1 MKKRAIVLLLSFF
14 LLPLSLLAQTGTN
27 FTFRVSV
34 TGGTGTFSQV
44 LNYNAA
50 SGRYEVLNVTL
61 SGLSTGSFNA
71 MQVRLT
77 CQEGSALVF
86 NQLLPLSSF
95 MAQPCATDEVSISLD
110 PNAVDV
116 KNPESED
123 YFYNLTFECSESR
136 GPCSRLEYDGDDLA
150 AGAVLYF
157 DNSGNVFNSG
167 EVYVSVASVA
177 NAAIAELS
185 ASYNASADTWYR
197 MDEIDNGLYM
207 ATVTGSMAAARVSFW
222 NGNYSTGV
230 KDGAV
235 VFFNIPYDAENPK
248 FVPSATNNYT
258 DTDEWCAADGLDNSY
273 YTVLGSWR
281 EGPPS
286 ATVSSTRTYIDA
298 SYDESFTLSVTL
310 SSGTA
315 ESYKWQRRLD
325 SEDYF
330 SDISGAT
337 TNPYEVMNEQ
347 FPSETAY
354 YRCLIELADDTRV
367 TSGTFTVT
375 VASSCGGNS
384 TPVIIFKEDFGTV
397 PEEYNGYE
405 EDGKRYKYRADP
417 QGNSGYTYAP
427 YPQKINDGMYALV
440 ADPYYAG
447 CGEGSGSGDVE
458 DCITEP
464 RTTDESGTWFRD
476 YHYPYSASNAIK
488 FRDHTLNQ
496 QKDVPDDEEDEFGL
510 CLLINY
516 KAGNS
521 NSSVEE
527 RLAYERDVTDE
538 EKQNMTP
545 GSMVRLT
552 AYVASAAKYQ
562 AGDNTIMESV
572 TMTIAIQ
579 FRPDGGEWTDLVS
592 QETKVLH
599 HDNWKPIVTNQ
610 FPLGWEDG
618 DYRVRIYSSGEGG
631 GNGNDVLIDDIRL
644 EVCRPALGLV
654 WEEEGATSINADM
667 TKEDDELTLLVPHF
681 DETSLG
687 ENPCVLLF
695 LAGGESGYAAWI
707 GDFTAA
713 PDAQGQNEYRT
724 TLPSTYTDAGGNT
737 VDLITP
743 DDMDSSLDFVA
754 VATTSAVCDDP
765 AQKQQLIENII
776 HGQTDPSSDDG
787 VVGSSTVALR
797 VVCPDA
803 PRLATDAETS
813 VCLDDASALAYPV
826 LNLAFDYFS
835 DENITYTLY
844 QDGNLVSG
852 AENVSLAPFLQSGT
866 AEINLADYAAA
877 LAWQAGSSH
886 TLGVEINEM
895 YKNEPICPRSSNEI
909 TFSIGIKP
917 QIAGTLQDLS
927 YCRGEEQTVSVD
939 VANATSLQWQQSTDA
954 GSTWT
959 AADGTNNAAS
969 YSIPEDAASGT
980 MYKLVASNNSGGI
993 DCGSAESNAFTINV
1007 SNAVAPVVT
1016 DYEEC
1021 TVEGTKQLSDLA
1033 SGYEGVLVWYG
1044 ADGTELP
1051 DASFPTDDAG
1061 EYVYQVK
1068 AVDGE
1073 CESGLVSVNV
1083 TIKQA
1088 VEGIELGI
1096 VPEEQPMSPGAVS
1109 TVTLTV
1115 TPDNAEYSAAWTV
1128 NDATLEVQGNTYSEQ
1143 PEQDR
1148 HYRVV
1153 VTDECGNSFTA
1164 EAKAQVSWP
1173 TIITPYTQ
1181 DGLNDAFLEGSDIHL
1196 KVVDR
1201 YGNVVYDGDGGW
1213 PQPEASKQQ
1222 PGVYYYIATMPDGTV
1237 RNGTVELYR

>member
-27 FTFRVSV
+27 FTFRVIV

-71 MQVRLT
+71 MQVRLI
-77 CQEGSALVF
+77 CQEGSSTPVF
-86 NQLLPLSSF
+86 NQFLPLSSF

-116 KNPESED
+116 ENPASED
-123 YFYNLTFECSESR
+123 YFYDLTFECSESR

-177 NAAIAELS
+177 NAAVAELS
-185 ASYNASADTWYR
+185 ASYNASADTWYK
-197 MDEIDNGLYM
+197 MDDIGDGMYM
-207 ATVTGSMAAARVSFW
+207 TTINAPVSAARISFW

-286 ATVSSTRTYIDA
+286 ATVSSTRAYIDA

-325 SEDYF
+325 SENGF

-337 TNPYEVMNEQ
+337 TNPYEVMKEQ
-347 FPSETAY
+347 FPTETAY
-354 YRCLIELADDTRV
+354 YRCLITFADGTEV
-367 TSGTFTVT
+367 FSGTVTVT
-375 VASSCGGNS
+375 VAASCGGN
-384 TPVIIFKEDFGTV
+384 TEPVVVYRQDFGTV
-397 PEEYNGYE
+397 PDDYDGYNG
-405 EDGKRYKYRADP
+405 DGMRFKYREP
-417 QGNSGYTYAP
+417 LEGMIGYDYME
-427 YPQKINDGMYALV
+427 YPKRINDGDYAVV
-440 ADPYYAG
+440 ADPYYGG
-447 CGEGSGSGDVE
+447 CGGGDGDVE
-458 DCITEP
+458 SCIGTE
-464 RTTDESGTWFRD
+464 RTTDESVSWYRD
-476 YHYPYSASNAIK
+476 YFYPYSSSNAIK
-488 FRDHTLNQ
+488 FRDHTVNQ
-496 QKDVPDDEEDEFGL
+496 QDDDAKKKFGL
-510 CLLINY
+510 CLMINY
-516 KAGNS
+516 
-521 NSSVEE
+521 SVNGET
-527 RLAYERDVTDE
+527 LAYEHELTDS
-538 EKQNMTP
+538 EKENMTP

-552 AYVASAAKYQ
+552 AYVASAARYQ
-562 AGDNTIMESV
+562 ASSTIMASV
-572 TMTIAIQ
+572 TMTIELQ
-579 FRPDGGEWTDLVS
+579 FRSAVAGSQWETLVS
-592 QETKVLH
+592 QKTIVHH
-599 HDNWKPIVTNQ
+599 HDNWLPIVTPE
-610 FPLGWEDG
+610 FELGHDAG
-618 DYRVRIYSSGEGG
+618 DYRLRIYSSGEG

-644 EVCRPALGLV
+644 EVCRPKLRLYF
-654 WEEEGATSINADM
+654 EDEEGKTSSKKIMEKADE
-667 TKEDDELTLLVPHF
+667 TVSLLVPHF
-681 DETSLG
+681 DEAALG
-687 ENPCVLLF
+687 ESPCVMLF
-695 LAGGESGYAAWI
+695 LYGQNGYEAYL
-707 GDFTAA
+707 GDFTVS
-713 PDAQGQNEYRT
+713 QNGSGENEYRMD
-724 TLPSTYTDAGGNT
+724 LPDTYTDADGNVIKLVTSVPGAWSFAAIATTEAVCQDPDLKKQLIEDVIGGNVDPST
-737 VDLITP
+737 ADDCVGTNIVDLITECA
-743 DDMDSSLDFVA
+743 A
-754 VATTSAVCDDP
+754 VP
-765 AQKQQLIENII
+765 QL
-776 HGQTDPSSDDG
+776 P
-787 VVGSSTVALR
+787 
-797 VVCPDA
+797 
-803 PRLATDAETS
+803 TDAETS
-813 VCLDDASALAYPV
+813 LCLDDPADFVYPV
-826 LNLAFDYFS
+826 LNLEFDYFS
-835 DENITYTLY
+835 DEYITYTLY
-844 QDGNLVSG
+844 QDGNIVTG
-852 AENVSLAPFLQSGT
+852 AENISLASALQTGEV
-866 AEINLADYAAA
+866 EINLADYAEA
-877 LAWQAGSSH
+877 LAWQPGSSH
-886 TLGVEINEM
+886 ILYVDINEI
-895 YKNEPICPRSSNEI
+895 YEGTQICPRRYEI
-909 TFSIGIKP
+909 PFSIGITP
-917 QIAGTLQDLS
+917 QINGVLQDVDF
-927 YCRGEEQTVSVD
+927 CRGEQASVTAN
-939 VANATSLQWQQSTDA
+939 VANATELLWQQSTD
-954 GSTWT
+954 GGVTWV
-959 AADGTNNAAS
+959 AAEGVNNTPTYEFPEGT
-969 YSIPEDAASGT
+969 ASGT
-980 MYKLVASNNSGGI
+980 QYKLIATNRAGNLV
-993 DCGSAESNAFTINV
+993 CGPVESNVITATV

-1033 SGYEGVLVWYG
+1033 SGYEGSLVWYD
-1044 ADGTELP
+1044 ADGTELQ
-1051 DASFPTDDAG
+1051 DASFPTDAAG

-1153 VTDECGNSFTA
+1153 VTDECGNSFSA
-1164 EAKAQVSWP
+1164 EAKAHVSWP

>member
-14 LLPLSLLAQTGTN
+14 LLPLSLLAQTAT
-27 FTFRVSV
+27 TFRITASIISSSGSV
-34 TGGTGTFSQV
+34 LPSGGNTVFYDYADG
-44 LNYNAA
+44 
-50 SGRYEVLNVTL
+50 SGRYKINELQMT
-61 SGLSTGSFNA
+61 GLSSGSFASIQIRVMNTA
-71 MQVRLT
+71 AGA
-77 CQEGSALVF
+77 EGMTNLEF
-86 NQLLPLSSF
+86 LSVY
-95 MAQPCATDEVSISLD
+95 MPQPCASDIVSVSID
-110 PNAVDV
+110 PNASVD
-116 KNPESED
+116 D
-123 YFYNLTFECSESR
+123 FYDIEFVCAENR

-157 DNSGNVFNSG
+157 DNSRNVFNSG

-185 ASYNASADTWYR
+185 ASYNASADTWYK
-197 MDEIDNGLYM
+197 MDDIGDGMYM
-207 ATVTGSMAAARVSFW
+207 TTVNAPATAARISFW
-222 NGNYSTGV
+222 NGDYSGGV

-286 ATVSSTRTYIDA
+286 ATVSSTRAYIDA

-315 ESYKWQRRLD
+315 ESYQWQRRLD
-325 SEDYF
+325 SEDGF

-354 YRCLIELADDTRV
+354 YRCLIELAGGKSV

-397 PEEYNGYE
+397 PADYNGYYNGYNW
-405 EDGKRYKYRADP
+405 DGKRFKYRADP

-427 YPQKINDGMYALV
+427 YPQRINDGMYALV

-447 CGEGSGSGDVE
+447 CGEGSGDVE

-476 YHYPYSASNAIK
+476 YHYPYSASNAVK
-488 FRDHTLNQ
+488 FRDHTVNQ
-496 QKDVPDDEEDEFGL
+496 QDDGADEFGL

-516 KAGNS
+516 KAG

-592 QETKVLH
+592 QETTVLH
-599 HDNWKPIVTNQ
+599 HDNWMPIVTDQ

-667 TKEDDELTLLVPHF
+667 TKSDDELTLLVPHF

-687 ENPCVLLF
+687 ENPCVMLF

-743 DDMDSSLDFVA
+743 DNMDSSLDFVA

-776 HGQTDPSSDDG
+776 NGQTDPSSDDG

-852 AENVSLAPFLQSGT
+852 AENVSLAPSLQSGT

-980 MYKLVASNNSGGI
+980 MYKLVATNNSGGI
-993 DCGSAESNAFTINV
+993 DCGSAESNAFTINI

-1016 DYEEC
+1016 DYDEC

-1033 SGYEGVLVWYG
+1033 SGYEGVLVWYD

-1051 DASFPTDDAG
+1051 DASFPTDAAG

-1096 VPEEQPMSPGAVS
+1096 EPEDQPMSPGAVS

-1153 VTDECGNSFTA
+1153 VTDECGNSFSA

>member
-1 MKKRAIVLLLSFF
+1 
-14 LLPLSLLAQTGTN
+14 
-27 FTFRVSV
+27 
-34 TGGTGTFSQV
+34 
-44 LNYNAA
+44 
-50 SGRYEVLNVTL
+50 
-61 SGLSTGSFNA
+61 
-71 MQVRLT
+71 
-77 CQEGSALVF
+77 
-86 NQLLPLSSF
+86 
-95 MAQPCATDEVSISLD
+95 
-110 PNAVDV
+110 
-116 KNPESED
+116 
-123 YFYNLTFECSESR
+123 
-136 GPCSRLEYDGDDLA
+136 
-150 AGAVLYF
+150 
-157 DNSGNVFNSG
+157 
-167 EVYVSVASVA
+167 
-177 NAAIAELS
+177 
-185 ASYNASADTWYR
+185 
-197 MDEIDNGLYM
+197 
-207 ATVTGSMAAARVSFW
+207 
-222 NGNYSTGV
+222 
-230 KDGAV
+230 
-235 VFFNIPYDAENPK
+235 
-248 FVPSATNNYT
+248 
-258 DTDEWCAADGLDNSY
+258 
-273 YTVLGSWR
+273 
-281 EGPPS
+281 
-286 ATVSSTRTYIDA
+286 
-298 SYDESFTLSVTL
+298 
-310 SSGTA
+310 
-315 ESYKWQRRLD
+315 
-325 SEDYF
+325 
-330 SDISGAT
+330 
-337 TNPYEVMNEQ
+337 
-347 FPSETAY
+347 
-354 YRCLIELADDTRV
+354 
-367 TSGTFTVT
+367 
-375 VASSCGGNS
+375 
-384 TPVIIFKEDFGTV
+384 
-397 PEEYNGYE
+397 
-405 EDGKRYKYRADP
+405 
-417 QGNSGYTYAP
+417 
-427 YPQKINDGMYALV
+427 
-440 ADPYYAG
+440 
-447 CGEGSGSGDVE
+447 
-458 DCITEP
+458 
-464 RTTDESGTWFRD
+464 
-476 YHYPYSASNAIK
+476 
-488 FRDHTLNQ
+488 
-496 QKDVPDDEEDEFGL
+496 
-510 CLLINY
+510 
-516 KAGNS
+516 
-521 NSSVEE
+521 
-527 RLAYERDVTDE
+527 
-538 EKQNMTP
+538 
-545 GSMVRLT
+545 
-552 AYVASAAKYQ
+552 
-562 AGDNTIMESV
+562 
-572 TMTIAIQ
+572 
-579 FRPDGGEWTDLVS
+579 
-592 QETKVLH
+592 
-599 HDNWKPIVTNQ
+599 
-610 FPLGWEDG
+610 
-618 DYRVRIYSSGEGG
+618 
-631 GNGNDVLIDDIRL
+631 
-644 EVCRPALGLV
+644 
-654 WEEEGATSINADM
+654 
-667 TKEDDELTLLVPHF
+667 
-681 DETSLG
+681 
-687 ENPCVLLF
+687 
-695 LAGGESGYAAWI
+695 
-707 GDFTAA
+707 
-713 PDAQGQNEYRT
+713 
-724 TLPSTYTDAGGNT
+724 
-737 VDLITP
+737 
-743 DDMDSSLDFVA
+743 MDSSLDFVA

-776 HGQTDPSSDDG
+776 NGQTDPSSDDG

-844 QDGNLVSG
+844 QDGNAVSG

-993 DCGSAESNAFTINV
+993 DCGSAESNAFTINI

-1033 SGYEGVLVWYG
+1033 SGYEGSLVWYG
-1044 ADGTELP
+1044 ADGTELQ
-1051 DASFPTDDAG
+1051 DASFPTDAAG

-1088 VEGIELGI
+1088 VEEIELGI
-1096 VPEEQPMSPGAVS
+1096 EPEDQPMSPGATS

-1115 TPDNAEYSAAWTV
+1115 TPDNAGYSAAWTV

-1153 VTDECGNSFTA
+1153 VTDECGNSFSA

>member
-1 MKKRAIVLLLSFF
+1 MKKRARVLLLSFF

-27 FTFRVSV
+27 LTFRVSV
-34 TGGTGTFSQV
+34 TGGERPFSQE

-61 SGLSTGSFNA
+61 RDLSTGSFNA
-71 MQVRLT
+71 MQVRLI
-77 CQEGSALVF
+77 CQEEGSSAPVF
-86 NQLLPLSSF
+86 NKSLPLSSF

-116 KNPESED
+116 ENPESEG
-123 YFYNLTFECSESR
+123 YFYDLTFECSESR

-150 AGAVLYF
+150 AGALVYF
-157 DNSGNVFNSG
+157 DNRSDVFSGD
-167 EVYVSVASVA
+167 VYMSVASPQNATVA
-177 NAAIAELS
+177 DFS
-185 ASYNASADTWYR
+185 GSYPAGSDTWYK
-197 MDEIDNGLYM
+197 MDDIGDGLYM
-207 ATVTGSMAAARVSFW
+207 ATVNAPATAARISFW
-222 NGNYSTGV
+222 NGNYSGGV

-258 DTDEWCAADGLDNSY
+258 DTDEWCAAGGLDNSY

-286 ATVSSTRTYIDA
+286 ATVSSTRAYIDA

-315 ESYKWQRRLD
+315 ESYQWQRRLD
-325 SEDYF
+325 SENGF

-354 YRCLIELADDTRV
+354 YRCLIALADGKSV

-397 PEEYNGYE
+397 PEHYDGYNG
-405 EDGKRYKYRADP
+405 DGKRFKYRADP

-427 YPQKINDGMYALV
+427 YPQRINDGMYALV

-447 CGEGSGSGDVE
+447 CGEGSGNVE
-458 DCITEP
+458 ECITEP

-476 YHYPYSASNAIK
+476 YHYPYSASNAVK
-488 FRDHTLNQ
+488 FRDHTVNQ
-496 QKDVPDDEEDEFGL
+496 QRDRADEFGL

-516 KAGNS
+516 KAGNG
-521 NSSVEE
+521 SVEE

-562 AGDNTIMESV
+562 AGGNTIMESV

-592 QETKVLH
+592 QETTVLH
-599 HDNWKPIVTNQ
+599 HDNWMPIVTDQ

-644 EVCRPALGLV
+644 EVCRPALGLF
-654 WEEEGATSINADM
+654 WEEESATSISADM

-687 ENPCVLLF
+687 ENPCVMLF

-776 HGQTDPSSDDG
+776 NGQTDPSSDDG
-787 VVGSSTVALR
+787 VVGSSTVALS
-797 VVCPDA
+797 VICPDA
-803 PRLATDAETS
+803 PRLATEAETS

-844 QDGNLVSG
+844 QDGNAVSG
-852 AENVSLAPFLQSGT
+852 AENVSLASFLQSGT

-877 LAWQAGSSH
+877 LTWQAGSSH

-917 QIAGTLQDLS
+917 QIAGALQDLS
-927 YCRGEEQTVSVD
+927 YCRGEEQSVSVD

-980 MYKLVASNNSGGI
+980 MYKLVASNNSGGM
-993 DCGSAESNAFTINV
+993 DCGSVESNAFTINI

-1016 DYEEC
+1016 DYDEC

-1033 SGYEGVLVWYG
+1033 SGYEGSLVWYD
-1044 ADGTELP
+1044 ADGTELQ
-1051 DASFPTDDAG
+1051 DASFPTDAAG

-1096 VPEEQPMSPGAVS
+1096 EPEDQPMSPGATS

-1128 NDATLEVQGNTYSEQ
+1128 NDAPLEVQGNTYSEQ
-1143 PEQDR
+1143 PGQDR

-1153 VTDECGNSFTA
+1153 VTDECGNSFPA

-1213 PQPEASKQQ
+1213 PQSEASKQQ

>member
-14 LLPLSLLAQTGTN
+14 LLPLSLLAQTETN

-34 TGGTGTFSQV
+34 TGGSGTFSQV
-44 LNYNAA
+44 LNYNAE

-61 SGLSTGSFNA
+61 PGLSKGSFNA
-71 MQVRLT
+71 MQVRLI
-77 CQEGSALVF
+77 CQEGSSAPVF

-116 KNPESED
+116 ENPESKD
-123 YFYNLTFECSESR
+123 YFYDLTFECSESR

-177 NAAIAELS
+177 NAAAAELS

-197 MDEIDNGLYM
+197 MDEIGNGLYM

-222 NGNYSTGV
+222 NGDYSGGV
-230 KDGAV
+230 TSGAV
-235 VFFNIPYDAENPK
+235 AFFNLPYDGGKPEFSPAA
-248 FVPSATNNYT
+248 SQDYT

-286 ATVSSTRTYIDA
+286 ATVSSTRAYIDA

-315 ESYKWQRRLD
+315 VSYQWQRRLA
-325 SEDYF
+325 
-330 SDISGAT
+330 SGNDFVNITDAS
-337 TNPYEVMNEQ
+337 TNPYVIGRAE
-347 FPSETAY
+347 FPTETAY
-354 YRCLIELADDTRV
+354 YRCLITLADGNVV
-367 TSGTFTVT
+367 TSGTVT
-375 VASSCGGNS
+375 VSVAASCGGN
-384 TPVIIFKEDFGTV
+384 TVPVVVYKQDFGKV
-397 PEEYNGYE
+397 PVDYNGYN
-405 EDGKRYKYRADP
+405 EDGMRFKYRKKLEGMVEYYD
-417 QGNSGYTYAP
+417 YKE
-427 YPQKINDGMYALV
+427 YPKQINDGHYAVV
-440 ADPYYAG
+440 ADPYYGG
-447 CGEGSGSGDVE
+447 CDGDDVE
-458 DCITEP
+458 ACIP
-464 RTTDESGTWFRD
+464 DVRTTDESISWYRD
-476 YHYPYSASNAIK
+476 YYYPYSSSNAIK
-488 FRDHTLNQ
+488 FRDHTVNQ
-496 QKDVPDDEEDEFGL
+496 QDDDAEEFGL
-510 CLLINY
+510 CLMINY
-516 KAGNS
+516 SENG
-521 NSSVEE
+521 ET
-527 RLAYERDVTDE
+527 LAYEHELTDS
-538 EKQNMTP
+538 EKENMTP
-545 GSMVRLT
+545 GSVVRLT
-552 AYVASAAKYQ
+552 AYVASAARYR
-562 AGDNTIMESV
+562 ANTIIMESV
-572 TMTIAIQ
+572 TMTIELQ
-579 FRPDGGEWTDLVS
+579 FRSAEAGAQWETLVW
-592 QETKVLH
+592 QETPVHH
-599 HDNWKPIVTNQ
+599 HDNWMPVVTPE
-610 FPLGWEDG
+610 FELGHDAG
-618 DYRVRIYSSGEGG
+618 DYRLRIYSSGKG

-644 EVCRPALGLV
+644 EVCRPSLRLF
-654 WEEEGATSINADM
+654 WEDEEGKTSTSENMAKAD
-667 TKEDDELTLLVPHF
+667 DSFSLLVPHF
-681 DETSLG
+681 DEAALG
-687 ENPCVLLF
+687 ESPCVMLF
-695 LAGGESGYAAWI
+695 LYGQNGYEAYL
-707 GDFTAA
+707 GDFNVSKN
-713 PDAQGQNEYRT
+713 DAGENEYRMVLPDTYINSDGNELKLVSTVPGAWSFAAIAT
-724 TLPSTYTDAGGNT
+724 TEAVCQDPDLKKQLIEDVIGGNVDPSTADDCVGSNV
-737 VDLITP
+737 VDLITEC
-743 DDMDSSLDFVA
+743 A
-754 VATTSAVCDDP
+754 A
-765 AQKQQLIENII
+765 
-776 HGQTDPSSDDG
+776 
-787 VVGSSTVALR
+787 
-797 VVCPDA
+797 A
-803 PRLATDAETS
+803 PLLPTDAETS
-813 VCLDDASALAYPV
+813 LCLDDPADFVYPV

-835 DENITYTLY
+835 DEDITYTLY
-844 QDGNLVSG
+844 QDGNIVTG
-852 AENVSLAPFLQSGT
+852 AENISLASALQTGEV
-866 AEINLADYAAA
+866 EINLADYAEV
-877 LAWQAGSSH
+877 LAWQPGSSH
-886 TLGVEINEM
+886 ILYVDINEI
-895 YKNEPICPRSSNEI
+895 YEGTQICPRRYEI
-909 TFSIGIKP
+909 PFSIGITP
-917 QIAGTLQDLS
+917 QINGVLQDVDF
-927 YCRGEEQTVSVD
+927 CRGEQASVTANVS
-939 VANATSLQWQQSTDA
+939 NATELLWQQSTD
-954 GSTWT
+954 GGVTWV

-980 MYKLVASNNSGGI
+980 MYKLVATNNSGGM
-993 DCGSAESNAFTINV
+993 DCGSVESNAFTINI

-1016 DYEEC
+1016 DYDEC

-1033 SGYEGVLVWYG
+1033 SGYEGSLVWYD
-1044 ADGTELP
+1044 ADGTELQ
-1051 DASFPTDDAG
+1051 DASFPTDAAG

-1096 VPEEQPMSPGAVS
+1096 EPEDQPMSPGATS

-1128 NDATLEVQGNTYSEQ
+1128 NDAPLEVQGNTYSEQ
-1143 PEQDR
+1143 PGQDR

-1153 VTDECGNSFTA
+1153 VTDECGNSFPA

>member
-14 LLPLSLLAQTGTN
+14 LLPLSLLAQTAT
-27 FTFRVSV
+27 TFRITAFISGSGSV
-34 TGGTGTFSQV
+34 LPTGGNNVFYDYADG
-44 LNYNAA
+44 
-50 SGRYEVLNVTL
+50 SGRYKINELQMT
-61 SGLSTGSFNA
+61 GLALGSFASIQIRVMNTA
-71 MQVRLT
+71 AGA
-77 CQEGSALVF
+77 EGMTNF
-86 NQLLPLSSF
+86 EFLSVY
-95 MAQPCATDEVSISLD
+95 MPQPCASDIVSVSID
-110 PNAVDV
+110 PTASVD
-116 KNPESED
+116 D
-123 YFYNLTFECSESR
+123 FYDIEFVCAENR

-150 AGAVLYF
+150 AGALVYF
-157 DNSGNVFNSG
+157 DNSSDVFSG
-167 EVYVSVASVA
+167 DVYMSVASPQNATVA
-177 NAAIAELS
+177 DFS
-185 ASYNASADTWYR
+185 GSYPAGSDTWYK
-197 MDEIDNGLYM
+197 MDDIGDGLYM
-207 ATVTGSMAAARVSFW
+207 ATVNAPATAARISFW

-286 ATVSSTRTYIDA
+286 ATVSSTRAYIDA

-315 ESYKWQRRLD
+315 ESYQWQRRLD
-325 SEDYF
+325 SENGF

-337 TNPYEVMNEQ
+337 TNPYEVMDEQ

-354 YRCLIELADDTRV
+354 YRCLIAFADGTIV

-397 PEEYNGYE
+397 PADYKGYYNGYNW
-405 EDGKRYKYRADP
+405 DGKRYKYRADP
-417 QGNSGYTYAP
+417 QGNSGYTYAQ
-427 YPQKINDGMYALV
+427 YPQRINDGMYALV

-447 CGEGSGSGDVE
+447 CGEGSGNVE
-458 DCITEP
+458 ACITEP

-476 YHYPYSASNAIK
+476 YHYPYSASNAVK
-488 FRDHTLNQ
+488 FRDHTVNQ
-496 QKDVPDDEEDEFGL
+496 QDDEADEFGL

-516 KAGNS
+516 KAG

-592 QETKVLH
+592 QETTVLH
-599 HDNWKPIVTNQ
+599 HDNWMPIVTDQ

-644 EVCRPALGLV
+644 EVCRPSLRLF
-654 WEEEGATSINADM
+654 WEDEEGKTSTSENMAKAD
-667 TKEDDELTLLVPHF
+667 DSFSLLVPHF
-681 DETSLG
+681 DEAALG
-687 ENPCVLLF
+687 ESPCVMLF
-695 LAGGESGYAAWI
+695 LYGQNGYEAYL
-707 GDFTAA
+707 GDFNVSKN
-713 PDAQGQNEYRT
+713 DAGENEYRMDLPDTYIDSDGNVLKLVSTVPGAWSFAAIAT
-724 TLPSTYTDAGGNT
+724 TEAVCQDPDLKKQLIEDVIGGNVDPSTADDCVGSNV
-737 VDLITP
+737 VDLITECA
-743 DDMDSSLDFVA
+743 A
-754 VATTSAVCDDP
+754 VP
-765 AQKQQLIENII
+765 QL
-776 HGQTDPSSDDG
+776 P
-787 VVGSSTVALR
+787 
-797 VVCPDA
+797 
-803 PRLATDAETS
+803 TDAETS
-813 VCLDDASALAYPV
+813 LCLDDPADFVYPV
-826 LNLAFDYFS
+826 LNLEFDYFS
-835 DENITYTLY
+835 DEYITYTLY
-844 QDGNLVSG
+844 QDGNIVTG
-852 AENVSLAPFLQSGT
+852 AENISLASALQTGEV
-866 AEINLADYAAA
+866 EINLADYAEA
-877 LAWQAGSSH
+877 LAWQPGSSH
-886 TLGVEINEM
+886 ILYVDINEI
-895 YKNEPICPRSSNEI
+895 YEGTQICPRRYEI
-909 TFSIGIKP
+909 PFSIGITP
-917 QIAGTLQDLS
+917 QINGVLQDVDF
-927 YCRGEEQTVSVD
+927 CRGEQASVTAN
-939 VANATSLQWQQSTDA
+939 VANATELLWQQSTD
-954 GSTWT
+954 GGVTWV
-959 AADGTNNAAS
+959 AAEGVNNTPTYEFPEGT
-969 YSIPEDAASGT
+969 ASGT
-980 MYKLVASNNSGGI
+980 QYKLIATNRAGNLV
-993 DCGSAESNAFTINV
+993 CGPVESNVITATV

-1033 SGYEGVLVWYG
+1033 SGYEGSLVWYD
-1044 ADGTELP
+1044 ADGTELQ
-1051 DASFPTDDAG
+1051 DASFPTDAAG

-1153 VTDECGNSFTA
+1153 VTDECGNSFSA

-1173 TIITPYTQ
+1173 TKITPYTQ

>member
-27 FTFRVSV
+27 FTFRVIV
-34 TGGTGTFSQV
+34 TGGV
-44 LNYNAA
+44 LK
-50 SGRYEVLNVTL
+50 VTL

-71 MQVRLT
+71 MQVRLI
-77 CQEGSALVF
+77 CQEGSSTPVF
-86 NQLLPLSSF
+86 NQFLPLSSF

-116 KNPESED
+116 ENPASED
-123 YFYNLTFECSESR
+123 YFYDLTFECSESR

-177 NAAIAELS
+177 NAAVAELS
-185 ASYNASADTWYR
+185 ASYNASADTWYK
-197 MDEIDNGLYM
+197 MDDIGDGMYM
-207 ATVTGSMAAARVSFW
+207 TTINAPVSAARISFW

-286 ATVSSTRTYIDA
+286 ATVSSTRAYIDA

-325 SEDYF
+325 SENGF

-337 TNPYEVMNEQ
+337 TNPYEVMKEQ
-347 FPSETAY
+347 FPTETAY
-354 YRCLIELADDTRV
+354 YRCLITFADGTEV
-367 TSGTFTVT
+367 FSGTVTVT
-375 VASSCGGNS
+375 VAASCGGN
-384 TPVIIFKEDFGTV
+384 TEPVVVYRQDFGTV
-397 PEEYNGYE
+397 PDDYDGYNG
-405 EDGKRYKYRADP
+405 DGMRFKYREP
-417 QGNSGYTYAP
+417 LEGMIGYDYME
-427 YPQKINDGMYALV
+427 YPKRINDGDYAVV
-440 ADPYYAG
+440 ADPYYGG
-447 CGEGSGSGDVE
+447 CGGGDGDVE
-458 DCITEP
+458 SCIGTE
-464 RTTDESGTWFRD
+464 RTTDESVSWYRD
-476 YHYPYSASNAIK
+476 YFYPYSSSNAIK
-488 FRDHTLNQ
+488 FRDHTVNQ
-496 QKDVPDDEEDEFGL
+496 QDDDAKKKFGL
-510 CLLINY
+510 CLMINY
-516 KAGNS
+516 
-521 NSSVEE
+521 SVNGET
-527 RLAYERDVTDE
+527 LAYEHELTDS
-538 EKQNMTP
+538 EKENMTP

-552 AYVASAAKYQ
+552 AYVASAARYQ
-562 AGDNTIMESV
+562 ASSTIMASV
-572 TMTIAIQ
+572 TMTIELQ
-579 FRPDGGEWTDLVS
+579 FRSAVAGSQWETLVS
-592 QETKVLH
+592 QKTIVHH
-599 HDNWKPIVTNQ
+599 HDNWLPIVTPE
-610 FPLGWEDG
+610 FELGHDAG
-618 DYRVRIYSSGEGG
+618 DYRLRIYSSGEG

-644 EVCRPALGLV
+644 EVCRPKLRLYF
-654 WEEEGATSINADM
+654 EDEEGKTSSKKIMEKADE
-667 TKEDDELTLLVPHF
+667 TVSLLVPHF
-681 DETSLG
+681 DEAALG
-687 ENPCVLLF
+687 ESPCVMLF
-695 LAGGESGYAAWI
+695 LYGQNGYEAYL
-707 GDFTAA
+707 GDFTVS
-713 PDAQGQNEYRT
+713 QNGSGENEYRMD
-724 TLPSTYTDAGGNT
+724 LPDTYTDADGNVIKLVTSVPGAWSFAAIATTEAVCQDPDLKKQLIEDVIGGNVDPST
-737 VDLITP
+737 ADDCVGTNIVDLITECA
-743 DDMDSSLDFVA
+743 A
-754 VATTSAVCDDP
+754 VP
-765 AQKQQLIENII
+765 QL
-776 HGQTDPSSDDG
+776 P
-787 VVGSSTVALR
+787 
-797 VVCPDA
+797 
-803 PRLATDAETS
+803 TDAETS
-813 VCLDDASALAYPV
+813 LCLDDPADFVYPV
-826 LNLAFDYFS
+826 LNLEFDYFS
-835 DENITYTLY
+835 DEYITYTLY
-844 QDGNLVSG
+844 QDGNIVTG
-852 AENVSLAPFLQSGT
+852 AENISLASALQTGEV
-866 AEINLADYAAA
+866 EINLADYAEA
-877 LAWQAGSSH
+877 LAWQPGSSH
-886 TLGVEINEM
+886 ILYVDINEI
-895 YKNEPICPRSSNEI
+895 YEGTQICPRRYEI
-909 TFSIGIKP
+909 PFSIGITP
-917 QIAGTLQDLS
+917 QINGVLQDVDF
-927 YCRGEEQTVSVD
+927 CRGEQASVTAN
-939 VANATSLQWQQSTDA
+939 VANATELLWQQSTD
-954 GSTWT
+954 GGVTWV
-959 AADGTNNAAS
+959 AAEGVNNTPTYEFPEGT
-969 YSIPEDAASGT
+969 ASGT
-980 MYKLVASNNSGGI
+980 QYKLIATNRAGNLV
-993 DCGSAESNAFTINV
+993 CGPVESNVITATV

-1033 SGYEGVLVWYG
+1033 SGYEGSLVWYD
-1044 ADGTELP
+1044 ADGTELQ
-1051 DASFPTDDAG
+1051 DASFPTDAAG

-1153 VTDECGNSFTA
+1153 VTDECGNSFSA

>member
-34 TGGTGTFSQV
+34 TGGTGPFSQV

-61 SGLSTGSFNA
+61 PGLSKGSFNA
-71 MQVRLT
+71 MQVRLI
-77 CQEGSALVF
+77 CQEEGSSTPVF

-116 KNPESED
+116 ENPESED
-123 YFYNLTFECSESR
+123 YFYDLTFECSESR

-150 AGAVLYF
+150 AGALVYF
-157 DNSGNVFNSG
+157 DNRSDVFSGD
-167 EVYVSVASVA
+167 VYMSVASPQNATVA
-177 NAAIAELS
+177 DFS
-185 ASYNASADTWYR
+185 GSYPAGSDTWYK
-197 MDEIDNGLYM
+197 MDDIGDGMYM
-207 ATVTGSMAAARVSFW
+207 ATVSAPVSAARISFW

-258 DTDEWCAADGLDNSY
+258 DIDEWCAADGLDNSY
-273 YTVLGSWR
+273 YTVLGGWR

-286 ATVSSTRTYIDA
+286 ATVSSTRAYIDA

-315 ESYKWQRRLD
+315 VSYKWQRRLD
-325 SEDYF
+325 SENGF

-354 YRCLIELADDTRV
+354 YRCLIQLADDTGV

-397 PEEYNGYE
+397 PEHYDGYNG
-405 EDGKRYKYRADP
+405 DGKRYKYRADP

-427 YPQKINDGMYALV
+427 YPQRINDGMYALV

-447 CGEGSGSGDVE
+447 CGEGSGNVE
-458 DCITEP
+458 ECITEP

-488 FRDHTLNQ
+488 FRDHTVNQ
-496 QKDVPDDEEDEFGL
+496 QDDEADDEEDEFGL

-516 KAGNS
+516 KAG

-592 QETKVLH
+592 QETTVLH
-599 HDNWKPIVTNQ
+599 HDNWMPIVTDQ

-644 EVCRPALGLV
+644 EVCRPAIGLV

-687 ENPCVLLF
+687 ENPCVMLF

-776 HGQTDPSSDDG
+776 NGQTDPSSDDG
-787 VVGSSTVALR
+787 VVGSSTVSLR

-844 QDGNLVSG
+844 QDGNAVSG
-852 AENVSLAPFLQSGT
+852 AENVSLAPSLQSGT

-886 TLGVEINEM
+886 TLGVEINET

-993 DCGSAESNAFTINV
+993 DCGSVESNAFTINV

-1016 DYEEC
+1016 DYDEC

-1033 SGYEGVLVWYG
+1033 SGYEGSLVWYD

-1051 DASFPTDDAG
+1051 DASFPTDAAG

-1096 VPEEQPMSPGAVS
+1096 EPEDQPMSPGATS

-1153 VTDECGNSFTA
+1153 VTDECGNSFSA

>member
-44 LNYNAA
+44 LNYNAE

-77 CQEGSALVF
+77 CQDGSSTPVF

-110 PNAVDV
+110 PNAIDV
-116 KNPESED
+116 ENPASED
-123 YFYNLTFECSESR
+123 YFYDLTFECSESR

-150 AGAVLYF
+150 AGALVYF
-157 DNSGNVFNSG
+157 DNSSDVFSG
-167 EVYVSVASVA
+167 DVYMSVASPQNATVA
-177 NAAIAELS
+177 DFS
-185 ASYNASADTWYR
+185 GSYPAGSDTWYK
-197 MDEIDNGLYM
+197 MDDIGDGLYM
-207 ATVTGSMAAARVSFW
+207 ATVNAPATAARISFW

-286 ATVSSTRTYIDA
+286 ATVSSTRAYIDA

-315 ESYKWQRRLD
+315 ESYQWQRRLD
-325 SEDYF
+325 SENGF

-337 TNPYEVMNEQ
+337 TNPYEVMDEQ

-354 YRCLIELADDTRV
+354 YRCLIAFADGTIV

-384 TPVIIFKEDFGTV
+384 TPVTAD
-397 PEEYNGYE
+397 YNGYNG
-405 EDGKRYKYRADP
+405 DGKRFKYRADP

-427 YPQKINDGMYALV
+427 YPQRINDGMYALV

-447 CGEGSGSGDVE
+447 CGEGSGNVE
-458 DCITEP
+458 ACITEP

-476 YHYPYSASNAIK
+476 YHYPYSASNAVK
-488 FRDHTLNQ
+488 FRDHTVNQ
-496 QKDVPDDEEDEFGL
+496 QDDGADEFGL

-521 NSSVEE
+521 SVEE
-527 RLAYERDVTDE
+527 RLAYERDVTDA

-592 QETKVLH
+592 QETTVLH
-599 HDNWKPIVTNQ
+599 HDNWMPIVTDQ

-644 EVCRPALGLV
+644 EVCRPALGLF

-667 TKEDDELTLLVPHF
+667 TKSDEELTLLVPHF

-687 ENPCVLLF
+687 ENPCVMLF

-713 PDAQGQNEYRT
+713 PGAQGQNEYRT

-776 HGQTDPSSDDG
+776 NGQTDPSSDDG

-852 AENVSLAPFLQSGT
+852 AENVSLAPSLQSGT

-959 AADGTNNAAS
+959 AADGINNAAS

-980 MYKLVASNNSGGI
+980 MYKLVASNNSGGM
-993 DCGSAESNAFTINV
+993 DCGSVESNAFTINI

-1016 DYEEC
+1016 DYDEC

-1033 SGYEGVLVWYG
+1033 SGYEGVLVWYD
-1044 ADGTELP
+1044 ADGTELQ
-1051 DASFPTDDAG
+1051 DASFPMDAAG

-1096 VPEEQPMSPGAVS
+1096 EPEDQPMSPGATS

-1153 VTDECGNSFTA
+1153 VTDECGNSFSA

>member
-71 MQVRLT
+71 MQVRLI
-77 CQEGSALVF
+77 CLEGSAPVF
-86 NQLLPLSSF
+86 NELLPLSSF

-116 KNPESED
+116 ENPESEG
-123 YFYNLTFECSESR
+123 YFYDLTFECSESR

-197 MDEIDNGLYM
+197 MDEIGNGLYM

-222 NGNYSTGV
+222 NGDYSGGV
-230 KDGAV
+230 TSGAV
-235 VFFNIPYDAENPK
+235 AFFNLPYDGGKPEFSPAASPDY
-248 FVPSATNNYT
+248 A
-258 DTDEWCAADGLDNSY
+258 DADEWCGMDGVQSAY
-273 YTVLGSWR
+273 YSVLGSWVA
-281 EGPPS
+281 GPPS
-286 ATVSSTRTYIDA
+286 ASITSSRAYIDA
-298 SYDESFTLSVTL
+298 SYDESFTLSASLT
-310 SSGTA
+310 SGNA
-315 ESYKWQRRLD
+315 VSYKWQYR
-325 SEDYF
+325 SESGTDYT
-330 SDISGAT
+330 DL
-337 TNPYEVMNEQ
+337 E
-347 FPSETAY
+347 
-354 YRCLIELADDTRV
+354 V
-367 TSGTFTVT
+367 TSVNTYDVQSANYPGETTLYRVLITLDDGTILVSNTVT
-375 VASSCGGNS
+375 VTFASSCGGNS

-397 PEEYNGYE
+397 PAEYNGYNG
-405 EDGKRYKYRADP
+405 DGKRYKYRADP

-427 YPQKINDGMYALV
+427 YPQRINDGMYALV

-447 CGEGSGSGDVE
+447 CGEGSGNVE
-458 DCITEP
+458 ACITEP

-488 FRDHTLNQ
+488 FRDHTVNQ
-496 QKDVPDDEEDEFGL
+496 QKDVAEDVADEFGL

-516 KAGNS
+516 KAG

-592 QETKVLH
+592 QETTVLH
-599 HDNWKPIVTNQ
+599 HDNWMPIVTDQ

-618 DYRVRIYSSGEGG
+618 DYRVRIYSSGEGD

-687 ENPCVLLF
+687 ENPCVMLF

-713 PDAQGQNEYRT
+713 PGAQGQNEYRT

-776 HGQTDPSSDDG
+776 NGQTDPSSDDG

-852 AENVSLAPFLQSGT
+852 AENVSLAPSLQSGT

-917 QIAGTLQDLS
+917 QIAGALQDLS

-959 AADGTNNAAS
+959 AANGTNNAAS

-980 MYKLVASNNSGGI
+980 MYKLVATNNSGGM

-1016 DYEEC
+1016 DYDEC
-1021 TVEGTKQLSDLA
+1021 TVEGTKQLSDLT
-1033 SGYEGVLVWYG
+1033 SGYEGVLVWYD

-1051 DASFPTDDAG
+1051 DASFPTDAAG

-1096 VPEEQPMSPGAVS
+1096 EPEDQPMSPGATS

-1115 TPDNAEYSAAWTV
+1115 TPDNAGYSAAWTV
-1128 NDATLEVQGNTYSEQ
+1128 NDAPLEVQGNTYSEQ

-1153 VTDECGNSFTA
+1153 VTDECGNSFSA

>member
-27 FTFRVSV
+27 FTFRVIV

-71 MQVRLT
+71 MQVRLI
-77 CQEGSALVF
+77 CQEGSSTPVF
-86 NQLLPLSSF
+86 NQFLPLSSF

-116 KNPESED
+116 ENPASED
-123 YFYNLTFECSESR
+123 YFYDLTFECSESR

-177 NAAIAELS
+177 NAAVAELS
-185 ASYNASADTWYR
+185 ASYNASADTWYK
-197 MDEIDNGLYM
+197 MDDIGDGMYM
-207 ATVTGSMAAARVSFW
+207 TTINAPVSAARISFW

-286 ATVSSTRTYIDA
+286 ATVSSTRAYIDA

-325 SEDYF
+325 SENGF

-337 TNPYEVMNEQ
+337 TNPYEVMKEQ
-347 FPSETAY
+347 FPTETAY
-354 YRCLIELADDTRV
+354 YRCLITFADGTEV
-367 TSGTFTVT
+367 FSGTVTVT
-375 VASSCGGNS
+375 VAASCGGN
-384 TPVIIFKEDFGTV
+384 TEPVVVYRQDFGTV
-397 PEEYNGYE
+397 PDDYDGYNG
-405 EDGKRYKYRADP
+405 DGMRFKYREP
-417 QGNSGYTYAP
+417 LEGMIGYDYME
-427 YPQKINDGMYALV
+427 YPKRINDGDYAVV
-440 ADPYYAG
+440 ADPYYGG
-447 CGEGSGSGDVE
+447 CGGGDGDVE
-458 DCITEP
+458 SCIGTE
-464 RTTDESGTWFRD
+464 RTTDESVSWYRD
-476 YHYPYSASNAIK
+476 YFYPYSSSNAIK
-488 FRDHTLNQ
+488 FRDHTVNQ
-496 QKDVPDDEEDEFGL
+496 QDDDAKKKFGL
-510 CLLINY
+510 CLMINY
-516 KAGNS
+516 
-521 NSSVEE
+521 SVNGET
-527 RLAYERDVTDE
+527 LAYEHELTDS
-538 EKQNMTP
+538 EKENMTP

-552 AYVASAAKYQ
+552 AYVASAARYQ
-562 AGDNTIMESV
+562 ASSTIMASV
-572 TMTIAIQ
+572 TMTIELQ
-579 FRPDGGEWTDLVS
+579 FRSAVAGSQWETLVS
-592 QETKVLH
+592 QKTIVHH
-599 HDNWKPIVTNQ
+599 HDNWLPIVTPE
-610 FPLGWEDG
+610 FELGHDAG
-618 DYRVRIYSSGEGG
+618 DYRLRIYSSGEG

-644 EVCRPALGLV
+644 EVCRPKLRLYF
-654 WEEEGATSINADM
+654 EDEEGKTSSKKIMEKADE
-667 TKEDDELTLLVPHF
+667 TVSLLVPHF
-681 DETSLG
+681 DEAALG
-687 ENPCVLLF
+687 ESPCVMLF
-695 LAGGESGYAAWI
+695 LYGQNGYEAYL
-707 GDFTAA
+707 GDFTVS
-713 PDAQGQNEYRT
+713 QNGSGENEYRMD
-724 TLPSTYTDAGGNT
+724 LPDTYTDADGNVIKLVTSVPGAWSFAAIATTEAVCQDPDLKKQLIEDVIGGNVDPST
-737 VDLITP
+737 ADDCVGTNIVDLITECA
-743 DDMDSSLDFVA
+743 A
-754 VATTSAVCDDP
+754 VP
-765 AQKQQLIENII
+765 QL
-776 HGQTDPSSDDG
+776 P
-787 VVGSSTVALR
+787 
-797 VVCPDA
+797 
-803 PRLATDAETS
+803 TDAETS
-813 VCLDDASALAYPV
+813 LCLDDPADFVYPV
-826 LNLAFDYFS
+826 LNLEFDYFS
-835 DENITYTLY
+835 DEYITYTLY
-844 QDGNLVSG
+844 QDGNIVTG
-852 AENVSLAPFLQSGT
+852 AENISLASALQTGEV
-866 AEINLADYAAA
+866 EINLADYAEA
-877 LAWQAGSSH
+877 LAWQPGSSH
-886 TLGVEINEM
+886 ILYVDINEI
-895 YKNEPICPRSSNEI
+895 YEGTQICPRRYEI
-909 TFSIGIKP
+909 PFSIGITP
-917 QIAGTLQDLS
+917 QINGVLQDVDF
-927 YCRGEEQTVSVD
+927 CRGEQASVTAN
-939 VANATSLQWQQSTDA
+939 VANATELLWQQSTD
-954 GSTWT
+954 GGVTWV
-959 AADGTNNAAS
+959 AAEGVNNTPTYEFPEGT
-969 YSIPEDAASGT
+969 ASGT
-980 MYKLVASNNSGGI
+980 QYKLIATNRAGNLV
-993 DCGSAESNAFTINV
+993 CGPVESNVITATV

-1033 SGYEGVLVWYG
+1033 SGYEGSLVWYD
-1044 ADGTELP
+1044 ADGTELQ
-1051 DASFPTDDAG
+1051 DASFPTDAAG

-1153 VTDECGNSFTA
+1153 VTDECGNSFSA

>member
-1 MKKRAIVLLLSFF
+1 M
-14 LLPLSLLAQTGTN
+14 
-27 FTFRVSV
+27 
-34 TGGTGTFSQV
+34 
-44 LNYNAA
+44 
-50 SGRYEVLNVTL
+50 
-61 SGLSTGSFNA
+61 
-71 MQVRLT
+71 
-77 CQEGSALVF
+77 
-86 NQLLPLSSF
+86 
-95 MAQPCATDEVSISLD
+95 
-110 PNAVDV
+110 
-116 KNPESED
+116 
-123 YFYNLTFECSESR
+123 
-136 GPCSRLEYDGDDLA
+136 
-150 AGAVLYF
+150 
-157 DNSGNVFNSG
+157 
-167 EVYVSVASVA
+167 
-177 NAAIAELS
+177 
-185 ASYNASADTWYR
+185 
-197 MDEIDNGLYM
+197 
-207 ATVTGSMAAARVSFW
+207 
-222 NGNYSTGV
+222 
-230 KDGAV
+230 
-235 VFFNIPYDAENPK
+235 
-248 FVPSATNNYT
+248 
-258 DTDEWCAADGLDNSY
+258 
-273 YTVLGSWR
+273 
-281 EGPPS
+281 
-286 ATVSSTRTYIDA
+286 
-298 SYDESFTLSVTL
+298 
-310 SSGTA
+310 
-315 ESYKWQRRLD
+315 
-325 SEDYF
+325 
-330 SDISGAT
+330 
-337 TNPYEVMNEQ
+337 
-347 FPSETAY
+347 
-354 YRCLIELADDTRV
+354 
-367 TSGTFTVT
+367 
-375 VASSCGGNS
+375 
-384 TPVIIFKEDFGTV
+384 
-397 PEEYNGYE
+397 
-405 EDGKRYKYRADP
+405 
-417 QGNSGYTYAP
+417 
-427 YPQKINDGMYALV
+427 
-440 ADPYYAG
+440 
-447 CGEGSGSGDVE
+447 
-458 DCITEP
+458 
-464 RTTDESGTWFRD
+464 
-476 YHYPYSASNAIK
+476 
-488 FRDHTLNQ
+488 
-496 QKDVPDDEEDEFGL
+496 
-510 CLLINY
+510 
-516 KAGNS
+516 
-521 NSSVEE
+521 
-527 RLAYERDVTDE
+527 
-538 EKQNMTP
+538 
-545 GSMVRLT
+545 
-552 AYVASAAKYQ
+552 
-562 AGDNTIMESV
+562 
-572 TMTIAIQ
+572 
-579 FRPDGGEWTDLVS
+579 
-592 QETKVLH
+592 
-599 HDNWKPIVTNQ
+599 
-610 FPLGWEDG
+610 
-618 DYRVRIYSSGEGG
+618 
-631 GNGNDVLIDDIRL
+631 
-644 EVCRPALGLV
+644 
-654 WEEEGATSINADM
+654 
-667 TKEDDELTLLVPHF
+667 
-681 DETSLG
+681 
-687 ENPCVLLF
+687 
-695 LAGGESGYAAWI
+695 
-707 GDFTAA
+707 
-713 PDAQGQNEYRT
+713 
-724 TLPSTYTDAGGNT
+724 
-737 VDLITP
+737 DLITP

-776 HGQTDPSSDDG
+776 NGQTDPSSDDG

-852 AENVSLAPFLQSGT
+852 AENVSLAPSLQSGT

-895 YKNEPICPRSSNEI
+895 YKNEAICPRSSNEI

-980 MYKLVASNNSGGI
+980 MYKLVAGNNSGGM
-993 DCGSAESNAFTINV
+993 DCGSVESNAFTINI

-1016 DYEEC
+1016 DYDEC

-1033 SGYEGVLVWYG
+1033 SGYEGSLVWYD
-1044 ADGTELP
+1044 AEGTELQ
-1051 DASFPTDDAG
+1051 DASFPTDAAG

-1115 TPDNAEYSAAWTV
+1115 TPDNAGYSAAWTV

-1153 VTDECGNSFTA
+1153 VTDECGNSFSA

>member
-71 MQVRLT
+71 MQVRLI
-77 CQEGSALVF
+77 CQEGSSAPVF

-116 KNPESED
+116 ENPESED

-136 GPCSRLEYDGDDLA
+136 RPCSRLEYDGDDLA

-197 MDEIDNGLYM
+197 MDEIGNGLYM

-222 NGNYSTGV
+222 NGDYSGGV
-230 KDGAV
+230 TSGAV
-235 VFFNIPYDAENPK
+235 AFFNLPYDGENPE
-248 FVPSATNNYT
+248 FLPAASSDYA
-258 DTDEWCAADGLDNSY
+258 DADEWCGMDGVQSAY
-273 YTVLGSWR
+273 YSVLGSWVA
-281 EGPPS
+281 GPPS
-286 ATVSSTRTYIDA
+286 ASITSSRAYIDA
-298 SYDESFTLSVTL
+298 SYDESFTLTANL
-310 SSGTA
+310 TSGNA
-315 ESYKWQRRLD
+315 VSYKWQYR
-325 SEDYF
+325 SESGTDYT
-330 SDISGAT
+330 DL
-337 TNPYEVMNEQ
+337 E
-347 FPSETAY
+347 
-354 YRCLIELADDTRV
+354 V
-367 TSGTFTVT
+367 TSVNTYDVQSANYPGETTLYRVLITLDDGTILVSNTVT
-375 VASSCGGNS
+375 VTFASSCGGNS

-397 PEEYNGYE
+397 PADYNGYNG
-405 EDGKRYKYRADP
+405 DGKRYKYRADP

-427 YPQKINDGMYALV
+427 YPQRINDGMYALV

-447 CGEGSGSGDVE
+447 CGEGSGNVE
-458 DCITEP
+458 ECITEP

-476 YHYPYSASNAIK
+476 YYYPYSASNAVK
-488 FRDHTLNQ
+488 FRDHTLKQ
-496 QKDVPDDEEDEFGL
+496 QIDEAKEFGL

-516 KAGNS
+516 KAG

-592 QETKVLH
+592 QETTVLH
-599 HDNWKPIVTNQ
+599 HDNWMPIVTDQ

-644 EVCRPALGLV
+644 EVCRPSLRLF
-654 WEEEGATSINADM
+654 WEDEEGKTSTSENMAKAD
-667 TKEDDELTLLVPHF
+667 DSFSLLVPHF
-681 DETSLG
+681 DEAALG
-687 ENPCVLLF
+687 ESPCVMLF
-695 LAGGESGYAAWI
+695 LYGQNGYEAYL
-707 GDFTAA
+707 GDFNVSKN
-713 PDAQGQNEYRT
+713 DAGENEYRMVLPDTYINSDGNELKLVSTVPGAWSFAAIAT
-724 TLPSTYTDAGGNT
+724 TEAVCQDPDLKKQLIEDVIGGNVDPSTADDCVGSNV
-737 VDLITP
+737 VDLITEC
-743 DDMDSSLDFVA
+743 A
-754 VATTSAVCDDP
+754 A
-765 AQKQQLIENII
+765 
-776 HGQTDPSSDDG
+776 
-787 VVGSSTVALR
+787 
-797 VVCPDA
+797 A
-803 PRLATDAETS
+803 PLLPTDAETS
-813 VCLDDASALAYPV
+813 LCLDDPADFVYPV

-835 DENITYTLY
+835 DEDITYTLY
-844 QDGNLVSG
+844 QDGNIVTG
-852 AENVSLAPFLQSGT
+852 AENISLASALQTGEV
-866 AEINLADYAAA
+866 EINLADYAEA
-877 LAWQAGSSH
+877 LAWQPGSSH
-886 TLGVEINEM
+886 ILYVDINEI
-895 YKNEPICPRSSNEI
+895 YEGTQICPRRYEI
-909 TFSIGIKP
+909 PFSIGITP
-917 QIAGTLQDLS
+917 QINGVLQDVDF
-927 YCRGEEQTVSVD
+927 CRGEQASVTANVS
-939 VANATSLQWQQSTDA
+939 NATELLWQQSTD
-954 GSTWT
+954 GGVTWV
-959 AADGTNNAAS
+959 AAEGVNNTPTYEFPEGT
-969 YSIPEDAASGT
+969 ASGT
-980 MYKLVASNNSGGI
+980 QYKLIATNRAGNLV
-993 DCGSAESNAFTINV
+993 CGPVESNVFTVTV

-1016 DYEEC
+1016 DYNEC
-1021 TVEGTKQLSDLA
+1021 AVEGSKQLSDLA
-1033 SGYEGVLVWYG
+1033 SGYEGSLVWYG
-1044 ADGTELP
+1044 ADGTELQ
-1051 DASFPTDDAG
+1051 DASFPTDAAG

-1088 VEGIELGI
+1088 VEEIELGI
-1096 VPEEQPMSPGAVS
+1096 EPEDQPMSPGATS

-1115 TPDNAEYSAAWTV
+1115 TPDNAGYSAAWTV

-1153 VTDECGNSFTA
+1153 VTDECGNSFSA